1 MLSRTIEGVRMPWIY
16 LIVAGLAE
24 IVWAT
29 TMKCTQGFTK
39 FGWSAATLAAMSVSI
54 YFLSLA
60 LKDLPMS
67 TAYAVWVGIGAVG
80 VAVLGMT
87 VLGDA
92 VSFAKVLFLSMIV
105 AGIIGL
111 KLAT

>member
-1 MLSRTIEGVRMPWIY
+1 MPWIY

-29 TMKCTQGFTK
+29 TMKYTQGFTK

-67 TAYAVWVGIGAVG
+67 TAYAVWVGIGAIG
-80 VAVLGMT
+80 VAIIGMT
-87 VLGDA
+87 FLGETA
-92 VSFAKVLFLSMIV
+92 SLAKILFLSMIV

>member
-1 MLSRTIEGVRMPWIY
+1 MPWVY

-29 TMKCTQGFTK
+29 TMKYTEGFTRLS
-39 FGWSAATLAAMSVSI
+39 WSVATLVAMSVSI

-80 VAVLGMT
+80 VAIVGMAFLGE
-87 VLGDA
+87 G
-92 VSFAKVLFLSMIV
+92 VSLAKILFLSMIV

>member
-1 MLSRTIEGVRMPWIY
+1 MLSRTDKGGLMPWVY

-29 TMKCTQGFTK
+29 SMKYTQGFTK
-39 FGWSAATLAAMSVSI
+39 FGWSAVTLAAMSLSI

-80 VAVLGMT
+80 VAIVGMT
-87 VLGDA
+87 FLGEA
-92 VSFAKVLFLSMIV
+92 VSPAKVLFLSMIV
-105 AGIIGL
+105 AGIVGL

>member
-1 MLSRTIEGVRMPWIY
+1 MPWIY

-24 IVWAT
+24 IAWAT
-29 TMKCTQGFTK
+29 TMKYTQGFTHLW
-39 FGWSAATLAAMSVSI
+39 WSVATLAAMSVSI

-80 VAVLGMT
+80 VAIIGMT
-87 VLGDA
+87 VLGEA
-92 VSFAKVLFLSMIV
+92 VSPAKILFLSMIV

>member
-1 MLSRTIEGVRMPWIY
+1 MPWVY

-29 TMKCTQGFTK
+29 SMKYTQGFTK
-39 FGWSAATLAAMSVSI
+39 FGWSAATLAAMSLSI

-60 LKDLPMS
+60 LRDLPMS

-80 VAVLGMT
+80 VAIVGMT
-87 VLGDA
+87 FLGEA
-92 VSFAKVLFLSMIV
+92 VSPAKLLFLSMIV
-105 AGIIGL
+105 AGIVGL